1 VRAIYPI
8 FPKIPFLVHC
18 FRNKIPFKFT
28 EYLIAGRLISQDQL
42 DELLFEQQNS
52 RGKSRLNMGAQAVA
66 KGYLNTRQLEI
77 SLQDQAFYGQAGDS
91 DKVKLV
97 TNSTEQAQVQS
108 LVGHLGTTD
117 PAGVL
122 QSLANN
128 RETGVLS
135 VEHRG
140 LQFRARFEQGK
151 ITHAKLGKIRADD
164 AIVEFVSVWREGIFV
179 FIQRQ
184 PPPDLA
190 QDSCRVGRPLD
201 KLLLDAALA
210 CDNLAVVWKKLPKGA
225 SSALEKVPDTQKI
238 LNNPKLLDPQT
249 NQPLSEEDIQ
259 IMRQLWAEFDG
270 LTPVTKTIENLDG
283 VTTQK
288 ASAAV
293 DRLLAFNLVSAPNM
307 GIAGPLEKFQKIAS
321 LAKEKVGVDRN
332 AVLLRLGLQATQG
345 YSVKTRMFSIGT
357 AGEVGVDLAAA
368 RSASVSLSAVI
379 RDLEDWQIKYIEY
392 LSHELDREALR
403 QIVYTVHG

>member
-1 VRAIYPI
+1 MN
-8 FPKIPFLVHC
+8 L
-18 FRNKIPFKFT
+18 
-28 EYLIAGRLISQDQL
+28 
-42 DELLFEQQNS
+42 
-52 RGKSRLNMGAQAVA
+52 GAQSVA
-66 KGYLNTRQLEI
+66 KGYLSTRQLEI
-77 SLQDQAFYGQAGDS
+77 SQQDQAFYGQAGDS

-97 TNSTEQAQVQS
+97 TNATEQAQVQS

-140 LQFRARFEQGK
+140 MQFRARFEQGK
-151 ITHAKLGKIRADD
+151 LTFAKLGKIKADD

-184 PPPDLA
+184 PPPDLS
-190 QDSCRVGRPLD
+190 QDSCRVAKPLD

-210 CDNLAVVWKKLPKGA
+210 CDNLQVVWKKLPRGA
-225 SSALEKVPDTQKI
+225 NSPLEKLPDTQNI
-238 LNNPKLLDPQT
+238 LSSENLIDPQT
-249 NQPLSEEDIQ
+249 NQPISKEDAQ
-259 IMRQLWAEFDG
+259 IMRLLWAELDG
-270 LTPVTKTIENLDG
+270 LTPVSKTIESLDG
-283 VTTQK
+283 VTTRK

-307 GIAGPLEKFQKIAS
+307 GITGPLEKFQKIAS
-321 LAKEKVGVDRN
+321 LAREKVGADRN

-345 YSVKTRMFSIGT
+345 YSVKTRMFSIGS
-357 AGEVGVDLAAA
+357 AGEIGVDLAAA
-368 RSASVSLSAVI
+368 RSAGVSLSAVI

-392 LSHELDREALR
+392 LSHDLDRETLR
-403 QIVYTVHG
+403 QIVYTVHGK